1 MATYQITKVRT
12 ERPLNAAHEHITDVE
27 LSNRTD
33 QRFSRQTI
41 VNDLRNPSGDRFYT
55 NAGGVRAD
63 VIVMGCPHC
72 GYGDY
77 ITTAPDWTTANN
89 LLSLPRF

>member
-12 ERPLNAAHEHITDVE
+12 ERAYGATHEHISMVE
-27 LSNRTD
+27 LSNRVD

-41 VNDLRNPSGDRFYT
+41 INDLRSPSGDRYYT
-55 NAGGVRAD
+55 LALGERAR
-63 VIVMGCPHC
+63 VIVAGCLYC
-72 GYGDY
+72 SFGDY
-77 ITTAPDWTTANN
+77 ITTEPDWTTANN